1 MSDIE
6 YSLPW
11 TSEKLRLW
19 SVQVITTWFHNPQD
33 IYVVV
38 IVMTSK
44 YPRKLVTSIRCS
56 FLDMVLKLI
65 DDVLAFHPV

>member
-33 IYVVV
+33 IYAVV
-38 IVMTSK
+38 IVMTSLSQK
-44 YPRKLVTSIRCS
+44 TGDIHQV
-56 FLDMVLKLI
+56 
-65 DDVLAFHPV
+65 